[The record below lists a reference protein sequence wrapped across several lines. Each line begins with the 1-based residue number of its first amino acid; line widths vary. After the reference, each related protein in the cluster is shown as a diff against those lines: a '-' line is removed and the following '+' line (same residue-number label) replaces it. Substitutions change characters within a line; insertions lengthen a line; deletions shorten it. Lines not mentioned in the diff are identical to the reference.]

1 MITINRLYM
10 ENYKLFSSKEI
21 VFAGAMLLI
30 FDGPNG
36 YGKTSI
42 FDAIEL
48 LITGKMSRVKECDA
62 INGNL
67 SYDTIFFAKN
77 KDKDVIIKG
86 EFVQCN
92 NDEKIVI
99 GAKIGIDEIKG
110 KQVNPKNIFDSINFY
125 ILPQYDISIDE
136 WQSYKCNERIN
147 AIREKYFGKQDID
160 EYTLFH
166 YIRQEDRLAYFKQNE
181 ASRSKT
187 IEDLLGVENERKKL
201 NDIKT
206 KHRILKNKCKEIDSE
221 IKKKKT
227 VLEQKPK
234 NSHHDVIYQRILEG
248 DYPWDRE
255 QVAFGNEKRDETLQ
269 QYYFELEG
277 LKSYVEN
284 KQYHN
289 IYDAITDFNKIPKQ
303 YQLYVL
309 KAHMMKKQKIDFD
322 ELFKSYSA
330 LLFLNKQKELID
342 EKEYYGIKF
351 QQLCLELKIDEN
363 IVNKLVTEQQR
374 LTQLS
379 KKQSELQS
387 SVNNLLK
394 IRDSLRS
401 KQESIYVDSS
411 VCPYCGYDWQE
422 HRILEKHFDE
432 TRVIINRLLE
442 GEGEQYNIQVK
453 KVEKII
459 DDEVMSSL
467 KNKIELLKNDNS
479 IRIISNFED
488 KVQLIAFMSLAEKAF
503 NHVYA
508 NVVNDMKDNAQFE
521 EIAEVVLT
529 KISGMIV
536 EIPNSYI
543 EANEKM
549 NFSLI
554 NRKYN
559 LSNEKAQN
567 ITVEQIEDKK
577 KYINNQYYMSFESLL
592 NEVQELEKVRETL
605 NEIEKQVKGYSDLLS
620 AAMGKYKKQIID
632 EIEIPFF
639 VYSSRLLQSYQG
651 GQGVLMENDG
661 DAIRFKA
668 PGSEHDILYTMSSG
682 QLSAVLLAFSL
693 AMNKIYAGD
702 GIRTIFI
709 DDPIQC
715 MDDINM
721 ISFVELLRRE
731 FLDYQIILSTHEE
744 DFSNY
749 IRYKFKKYGLLAKA
763 ITLKEA

>member
-1 MITINRLYM
+1 M

-147 AIREKYFGKQDID
+147 TIREKYFGKQDID

-330 LLFLNKQKELID
+330 LLFLKKQKELID

-536 EIPNSYI
+536 EIPNAYI

-605 NEIEKQVKGYSDLLS
+605 NEIEKQVKGYSDSLS

-702 GIRTIFI
+702 GIKTIFI

>member
-147 AIREKYFGKQDID
+147 TIREKYFGKQDID

-330 LLFLNKQKELID
+330 LLFLKKQKELID

-536 EIPNSYI
+536 EIPNAYI

-605 NEIEKQVKGYSDLLS
+605 NEIEKQVKGYSDSLS

-702 GIRTIFI
+702 GIKTIFI

>member
-1 MITINRLYM
+1 M

-147 AIREKYFGKQDID
+147 TIREKYFGKQDID

-330 LLFLNKQKELID
+330 LLFLKKQKELID

-536 EIPNSYI
+536 EIPNAYI

-605 NEIEKQVKGYSDLLS
+605 NEIEKQVKGYSDSLS
-620 AAMGKYKKQIID
+620 AAMGKYKNQIID

-702 GIRTIFI
+702 GIKTIFI

>member
-1 MITINRLYM
+1 M

-147 AIREKYFGKQDID
+147 TIREKYFGKQDID

-605 NEIEKQVKGYSDLLS
+605 NEIEKQVKGYSDSLS

>member
-1 MITINRLYM
+1 M

-147 AIREKYFGKQDID
+147 TIREKYFGKQDID

-187 IEDLLGVENERKKL
+187 IEDLLWVENERKKL

-330 LLFLNKQKELID
+330 LLFLKKQKELID

-536 EIPNSYI
+536 EIPNAYI

-605 NEIEKQVKGYSDLLS
+605 NEIEKQVKGYSDSLS

-702 GIRTIFI
+702 GIKTIFI